1 MLQQSPQ
8 RTQDCK
14 QDSFSATKAPLGM
27 PLFSLLCKG
36 ANFNH
41 IITMTADNEDGPV
54 YICSIKNLGNSGH
67 RKSVLHL
74 KLNVVDFYLS
84 LNKCM
89 ALN

>member
-1 MLQQSPQ
+1 
-8 RTQDCK
+8 
-14 QDSFSATKAPLGM
+14 
-27 PLFSLLCKG
+27 
-36 ANFNH
+36 
-41 IITMTADNEDGPV
+41 MTADNEDGPV
-54 YICSIKNLGNSGH
+54 YICSIKNLGNSEH